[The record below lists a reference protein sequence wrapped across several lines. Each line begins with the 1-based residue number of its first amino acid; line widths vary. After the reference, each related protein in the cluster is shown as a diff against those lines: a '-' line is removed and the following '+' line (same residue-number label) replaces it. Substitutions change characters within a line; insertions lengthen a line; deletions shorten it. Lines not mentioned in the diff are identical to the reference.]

1 MENEKKNLNKE
12 EIKQIHKKPNKTV
25 LITVGVVTA
34 IILIIIGISSMVSN
48 INEKKKQEREENNK
62 VVVPKLIGMTYKE
75 AKEEIEKLG
84 LQIDAKLGNL
94 EDDNIITTQDPYAD
108 KRIEKGETVTVYLE
122 IPPTVKS
129 DNYYGMRFRKTIS
142 DFCKEYNTSMENIY
156 KQLRESTTA
165 IDIDKITEN
174 EFVSTNTF
182 QNNLKQY
189 YCNKIG
195 YTICLFVEPDNNYI
209 VFANVGFNK
218 NKVANYN
225 KMQTFVIQKIYPSM
239 VMALTG
245 KGYSKTIGSMEK
257 YIEKAEKENINALFE
272 DNVVYN
278 FQNVN
283 TNENQLF
290 YIYAMSEEK
299 YNEIINGSQDTSSPT
314 SNSERVNEL
323 KQMIEYLNNNYYL
336 GFEPTEEQMT
346 TILEYESENGNF
358 DNDSLMEY
366 ILNKG
371 WVSVRGGG
379 TIDNSSSGSS
389 SSGTTSSSSGNKN
402 NSSTNNSD
410 DDNMEIYIKGT
421 LKINIKDLIKK
432 SSDPEVQK
440 IIKSNTINVS
450 IYVEESHERSEFI
463 MYHGGFNSI
472 PDIITKDFTF
482 TTTGKNKSVKSN
494 VKIVI
499 DNTATEIKESTLYEK
514 ELTFESGSQHLI

>member
-142 DFCKEYNTSMENIY
+142 EFCKDYNVALEEAYSKSGGDKTTLVLHTLEESKFSADKDNDSNNNFNLYQAKGLNYYIMLFTEKNSENIVY
-156 KQLRESTTA
+156 A
-165 IDIDKITEN
+165 
-174 EFVSTNTF
+174 
-182 QNNLKQY
+182 
-189 YCNKIG
+189 CIG
-195 YTICLFVEPDNNYI
+195 YDTRVVSDSDGLVKFI
-209 VFANVGFNK
+209 
-218 NKVANYN
+218 
-225 KMQTFVIQKIYPSM
+225 TTKIYPTM
-239 VMALTG
+239 IMALTDFS
-245 KGYSKTIGSMEK
+245 YNQVSDNLRMVNSESSYT
-257 YIEKAEKENINALFE
+257 YFC
-272 DNVVYN
+272 DNVAYS
-278 FQNVN
+278 
-283 TNENQLF
+283 F
-290 YIYAMSEEK
+290 YINGTTYYQYVYAMSEEK
-299 YNEIINGSQDTSSPT
+299 YKQFTGNSTINKE
-314 SNSERVNEL
+314 SNSTRTNEL

-336 GFEPTEEQMT
+336 GFEPTEEQMK
-346 TILEYESENGNF
+346 TILEYESGNGNF

-402 NSSTNNSD
+402 NASTNNSD